1 MKIEEGYMPFMGHQT
16 YYRIVGE
23 CKDGKKPI
31 LLIHGGPGS
40 THNYFE
46 VLDSIAESGRAVIS
60 YDQIGCGNSYLDGH
74 PEMWTLETWT
84 EELIALRKH
93 LQLDEVHLLGQS
105 WGGMLILSYLTDVEH
120 EGVRSAI
127 LSSTN
132 PSASIWAREQ
142 HRMIKYMPQDEQDAI
157 ARAEA
162 SGNFDDAEYLAAND
176 HFMELHCAPKV
187 TEDSPECLRR
197 PKRAGSES
205 YLYGWGPNEYVPT
218 GDLHDFEYIERCP
231 EIKEPTLVISGTDD
245 LCTPL
250 LAKAMYDNI
259 PESEWELFEGCRH
272 VPFIEDNEHY
282 CKVLV
287 NWLDKIDER
296 YK

>member
-60 YDQIGCGNSYLDGH
+60 YDQIGCGNSYLDGC
-74 PEMWTLETWT
+74 PELWTLKTWT

-93 LQLDEVHLLGQS
+93 LGLDEVHLLGQS

-132 PSASIWAREQ
+132 PSASVWAREQ
-142 HRMIKYMPQDEQDAI
+142 HRMIKYMDQAEQDAI

-162 SGNFDDAEYLAAND
+162 TGNFDDPEYLAAND

-197 PKRAGSES
+197 PKKAGSES
-205 YLYGWGPNEYVPT
+205 YLHGWGPNEYVPT

-250 LAKAMYDNI
+250 LAKAMYDNL
-259 PESEWELFEGCRH
+259 PESEWVLFEGCRH

-282 CKVLV
+282 CEVLTK
-287 NWLDKIDER
+287 WLDKIDER
-296 YK
+296 YC